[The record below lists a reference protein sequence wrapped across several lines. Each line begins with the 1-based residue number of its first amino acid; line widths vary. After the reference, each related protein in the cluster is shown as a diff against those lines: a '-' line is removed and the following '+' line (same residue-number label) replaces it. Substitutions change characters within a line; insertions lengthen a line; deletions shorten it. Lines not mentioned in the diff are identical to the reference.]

1 MYVTCLHL
9 DDLYNFSNLKTGR
22 WNSHGITG
30 LPYIIIEN
38 IWLFSTL
45 AHSSTESR
53 ASSPSCHHR
62 SMVNGVSIL
71 PRKSASN
78 RKNIGRNHLLVHT
91 TFGTTRNPYI
101 YICIYIYVYTYRYMY
116 IHIYIC
122 IYIRKLGK
130 SCLAGLL

>member
-91 TFGTTRNPYI
+91 TFGTTTRNPYI
-101 YICIYIYVYTYRYMY
+101 YICIYMYTYIYMY
-116 IHIYIC
+116 IYT
-122 IYIRKLGK
+122 RKLGK